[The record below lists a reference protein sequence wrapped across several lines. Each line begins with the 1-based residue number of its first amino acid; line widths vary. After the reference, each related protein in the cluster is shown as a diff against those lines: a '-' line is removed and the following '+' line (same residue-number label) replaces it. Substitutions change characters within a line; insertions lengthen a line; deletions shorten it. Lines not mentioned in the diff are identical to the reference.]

1 MQSGSYR
8 LDIDPLTG
16 ELRYYDLLGSSK
28 TAEQTEVKLPKV
40 ERATSVSLIGN
51 VYVNEKI
58 AEVFKIIGFFF
69 TSFATFMFLLDD
81 LFDSQIAWTG
91 IILGT
96 ETAFEL
102 LSKIVREI
110 LKYQIIIQKKDEYKK
125 EQENPPQSITDK
137 DMNRADPI
145 DPMSDEDAS
154 EPQLADIV
162 TETGIVIGTVEIPRD
177 RNYEDLQPPTVPPDP
192 EPDIPSV
199 PDEPS
204 PPYEDWTEPT
214 DEEKKEETEQKLL
227 PEEESPA
234 ARLRGQRLIWME

>member
-28 TAEQTEVKLPKV
+28 SAEQTEVKLPDV
-40 ERATSVSLIGN
+40 ERATGVSLIGN

-69 TSFATFMFLLDD
+69 TSFATFMLLLDD
-81 LFDSQIAWTG
+81 LFDHQIIWNT
-91 IILGT
+91 IIFGT

-102 LSKIVREI
+102 VSKIVREI
-110 LKYQIIIQKKDEYKK
+110 LKYEIIIRKKEEQKKED
-125 EQENPPQSITDK
+125 QNPPEMISHE
-137 DMNRADPI
+137 DMNKRDKI

-162 TETGIVIGTVEIPRD
+162 TDSGIVIGTVEIPRD
-177 RNYEDLQPPTVPPDP
+177 RNYEDLQPPTVPLEP
-192 EPDIPSV
+192 E

-204 PPYEDWTEPT
+204 LPDEPTPPYQDWTEPT
-214 DEEKKEETEQKLL
+214 DEEKNEKQEQKQQS
-227 PEEESPA
+227 EEKQPA

>member
-40 ERATSVSLIGN
+40 ERATSVSLIGD
-51 VYVNEKI
+51 VYINEKI

-81 LFDSQIAWTG
+81 LFDSQIAWTT

-110 LKYQIIIQKKDEYKK
+110 LKYRIIIQKKEESKK
-125 EQENPPQSITDK
+125 ENENPPQAITDE
-137 DMNRADPI
+137 DMNRVDAI
-145 DPMSDEDAS
+145 EPMSDEDAS
-154 EPQLADIV
+154 EPQLADLV
-162 TETGIVIGTVEIPRD
+162 TETGIVIGTVELPRD
-177 RNYEDLQPPTVPPDP
+177 RNYEDLQPPTVPPEP
-192 EPDIPSV
+192 EPDIPSM
-199 PDEPS
+199 PDEPT
-204 PPYEDWTEPT
+204 PPYEDWTEPAE
-214 DEEKKEETEQKLL
+214 DEKEEKEQELL

-234 ARLRGQRLIWME
+234 ARLRDQRLIWME